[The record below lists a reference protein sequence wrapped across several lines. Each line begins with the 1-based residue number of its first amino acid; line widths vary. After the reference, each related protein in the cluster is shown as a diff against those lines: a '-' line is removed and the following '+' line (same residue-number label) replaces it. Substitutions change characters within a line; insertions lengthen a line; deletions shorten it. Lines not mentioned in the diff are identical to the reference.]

1 MQTPIRSERLYEDIV
16 RQIEDRV
23 MSGDLRPGDRLP
35 TEREL
40 AQQFGVSRTAVRD
53 AARSLAQKGLL
64 EMRPGR
70 GTFIVDQM
78 SQTMRQTL
86 DMVMRHRPASGI
98 QELLE
103 VRELLEPEIAALAA
117 QRVSGEGLE
126 ALRTLVVRME
136 QSLDD
141 IEGFVAANDVFHR
154 MLTHSTGNSFIIRV
168 IEPIVDMLRRQ
179 RSRSGFIADG
189 PRRAQV
195 HHRRIMAALMERDPD
210 AVREAMRAHLV
221 QIRQDYEEALGEE
234 QRTAQHDS
242 GLQGVVA
249 VTALRDE

>member
-1 MQTPIRSERLYEDIV
+1 MQTPVRGERLYEDIV

-78 SQTMRQTL
+78 TQSMRETL
-86 DMVMRHRPASGI
+86 DLVMRHRPASGV

-126 ALRTLVVRME
+126 ALRSLVLRME

-141 IEGFVAANDVFHR
+141 VDAFVAANDVFHR

-168 IEPIVDMLRRQ
+168 IEPIIDMLRRQ
-179 RSRSGFIADG
+179 RATSGFVADS

-195 HHRRIMAALMERDPD
+195 HHRRIMAALLDRNPAE
-210 AVREAMRAHLV
+210 VREAMRAHLV
-221 QIRQDYEEALGEE
+221 QIREDYEAALSHQRRDAYGERQSTVAAVLAGE
-234 QRTAQHDS
+234 QAD
-242 GLQGVVA
+242 
-249 VTALRDE
+249 